1 MITFVGNKILTIPPQ
16 IEQRGRVE
24 QALDKGKTMSG
35 RILIIDTVA
44 TNRIVMKVK
53 LLSAQYDVVACATQ
67 EEAKAKIMAQRPDLV
82 VLNLADHKEDH
93 HAFCRG
99 LKDDPETSDIS
110 IIGTGIADTAKARF
124 AALDAGADDVLPSP
138 VNDTMLHARIRSLL
152 RKRHTPAELWMREG
166 TQKALGFGE
175 VATGFERP
183 PRIVLLTAN
192 AIQSTGLIARLNR
205 INSLGV
211 TLLGLDEV
219 LKSTN
224 MSLQP
229 DLFVID
235 STTMLNPRED
245 LFRLVSDLRS
255 RDQTRHVSQLVNLPS
270 DAVETAAMSL
280 DLGADDVITTEIA
293 SDELNIRC
301 IALAR
306 RKRQQEQL
314 RTTVRDGLKAA
325 VTDPLTGLYNRR
337 YATPYLMEIAKQS
350 KKTGQEFA
358 VMMIDIDHFKSINDN
373 HGHAA
378 GDAVLI
384 ELADRLRNNLR
395 AIDLIA
401 RVGGEEFLVA
411 LPHSTA
417 EQAQTAAN
425 RLCRLVNQK
434 HFRVGPQKRPL
445 RVTISVGVAVGCA
458 ESTDMICAD
467 DMCHQADG
475 ALYVAK
481 STGRDRVSLA
491 SSAA

>member
-1 MITFVGNKILTIPPQ
+1 
-16 IEQRGRVE
+16 
-24 QALDKGKTMSG
+24 MSG

-67 EEAKAKIMAQRPDLV
+67 DEAKASFIEHRPDLIV
-82 VLNLADHKEDH
+82 INLADHVEDH
-93 HAFCRG
+93 HAFCRA
-99 LKDDPETSDIS
+99 LKNCPETSDIS
-110 IIGTGIADTAKARF
+110 IVGTGIADTARARF
-124 AALDAGADDVLPSP
+124 AALDAGADDILPSP
-138 VNDTMLHARIRSLL
+138 INDTLLHARIRSLL

-166 TQKALGFGE
+166 TQRALGFEE
-175 VATGFERP
+175 VVAGFERP
-183 PRIVLLTAN
+183 PRITLLTAN
-192 AIQSTGLIARLNR
+192 PVLSTGLTARLNR

-211 TLLGLDEV
+211 TVLGIDEV
-219 LKSTN
+219 LRTTAISQN
-224 MSLQP
+224 P

-235 STTMLNPRED
+235 STTMRNPRED
-245 LFRLVSDLRS
+245 LFRLVADLRS
-255 RDQTRHVSQLVNLPS
+255 RDQTRHISQLVSLSS
-270 DAVETAAMSL
+270 DAVETAAMAL
-280 DLGADDVITTEIA
+280 DLGADDVIPTSIA
-293 SDELNIRC
+293 SDELGVRC
-301 IALAR
+301 VALAR

-337 YATPYLMEIAKQS
+337 YATPYLTEIAKQS

-358 VMMIDIDHFKSINDN
+358 VMMIDIDHFKAINDT

-378 GDAVLI
+378 GDAVLV

-411 LPHSTA
+411 LPHSTP

-434 HFRVGPQKRPL
+434 HFSVGANRHPL
-445 RVTISVGVAVGCA
+445 RVTISVGVAVGCV
-458 ESTDMICAD
+458 ESTDIIGAD

-475 ALYVAK
+475 ALYIAK
-481 STGRDRVSLA
+481 SSGRDRVSLA
-491 SSAA
+491 HSAA